1 MQKRC
6 FAGAWGQHLATLV
19 RQEENASATLTF
31 KILRCVT
38 VSSSASTRWFHNRV
52 ACQTSVSLNFVKTIN
67 ASKKRFLKLLVIVY
81 THHIH
86 VTLFRCR
93 SSSLLELARPCCWS
107 FSMKGPRDRN
117 TSTTNVSRCLM
128 MSSAPA
134 PYLVYTRPS
143 IDDKR
148 IQGKPRDRGG
158 AMNFC
163 DKQRECRSNGCI
175 YWHSYTPLPVVSDIS
190 GLERCVGY
198 EYFAVYL
205 LFFFALVSYNY
216 VATTFTYS
224 CTFWSHLFSRQN
236 MRSLHQCVCM
246 HSRLSRSEVWKAK
259 GK

>member
-1 MQKRC
+1 M
-6 FAGAWGQHLATLV
+6 
-19 RQEENASATLTF
+19 
-31 KILRCVT
+31 
-38 VSSSASTRWFHNRV
+38 
-52 ACQTSVSLNFVKTIN
+52 CQTSVSLNFVKTIN
-67 ASKKRFLKLLVIVY
+67 ASKKRFLKFLVIVY
-81 THHIH
+81 KHRIH

-93 SSSLLELARPCCWS
+93 SSTRKLLELSRSCCWS

-117 TSTTNVSRCLM
+117 TSTKNLSRSPTLP
-128 MSSAPA
+128 STPA
-134 PYLVYTRPS
+134 PNLVYTLPS

-148 IQGKPRDRGG
+148 IQRKSRDRGG
-158 AMNFC
+158 AVNFC

-175 YWHSYTPLPVVSDIS
+175 YWHSYTSLPVVSDIS

-216 VATTFTYS
+216 VATTFTFS
-224 CTFWSHLFSRQN
+224 CTFWSLFFSRQN